1 MENNARIQDL
11 WEQDEDTQKDKY
23 LIFFLGKEFYGI
35 EIKYVIEIIGIQTIT
50 EVPGLPHYLKG
61 IINLRGKIIPVMDV
75 RERFKKVCKEYNE
88 RTCVIV
94 IEINHLFVGLIVDQV
109 AEVLSIPEEEIV
121 PPPEVTDSEN
131 KFIKGIGKVGD
142 EVKLLINCEKLLIN
156 EEIME
161 IKEIS
166 K

>member
-11 WEQDEDTQKDKY
+11 REQDEDTQKDKY

-109 AEVLSIPEEEIV
+109 AEVLNIPEGEIV
-121 PPPEVTDSEN
+121 APPEATDSEN
-131 KFIKGIGKVGD
+131 KFIKGIGKVRD
-142 EVKLLINCEKLLIN
+142 DVKLLIDCEKLLSQENVENLDNI
-156 EEIME
+156 
-161 IKEIS
+161 
-166 K
+166 